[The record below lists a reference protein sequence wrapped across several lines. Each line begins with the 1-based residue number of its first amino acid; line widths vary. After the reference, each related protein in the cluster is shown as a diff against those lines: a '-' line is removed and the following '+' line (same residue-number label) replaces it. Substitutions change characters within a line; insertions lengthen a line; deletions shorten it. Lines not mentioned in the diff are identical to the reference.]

1 MRKLY
6 LLNAFLFMSLMYG
19 HAQQSNNA
27 DNLKPYY
34 LVLLKKGPHRD
45 QDSTTAAKIQKAHM
59 ENINSMAAS
68 GKLNI
73 AGPFLDDG
81 DLRGVFVFDSNSEEE
96 VRKLVEADPAVKSGR
111 LAYEIHPWMT
121 QKGTCF
127 K

>member
-1 MRKLY
+1 MRNLY
-6 LLNAFLFMSLMYG
+6 LLISFLFFGIVQSN
-19 HAQQSNNA
+19 AQQSNNA

-45 QDSTTAAKIQKAHM
+45 QDSTTAAQIQKAHM

-111 LAYEIHPWMT
+111 LTYEIHPWMT

>member
-1 MRKLY
+1 MKYILY
-6 LLNAFLFMSLMYG
+6 LFISFALLTS
-19 HAQQSNNA
+19 AQAQSSGNKE

-45 QDSTTAAKIQKAHM
+45 QDSTTAARIQREHL
-59 ENINSMAAS
+59 ENINRMAQS

-81 DLRGVFVFDSNSEEE
+81 ELRGVFVFDSNSEEE
-96 VRKLVEADPAVKSGR
+96 VRRLVEADPAVKSGR
-111 LAYEIHPWMT
+111 LTYEIHPWMT

-127 K
+127 R

>member
-1 MRKLY
+1 MRRIY
-6 LLNAFLFMSLMYG
+6 LFIAIILGAVCATY
-19 HAQQSNNA
+19 AQQSNA

-34 LVLLKKGPHRD
+34 LVLLKKGPNRD
-45 QDSTTAAKIQKAHM
+45 QDSATAANIQKAHL

-81 DLRGVFVFDSNSEEE
+81 ELRGVFVFDSSSEEE

-111 LAYEIHPWMT
+111 LTYEIHPWMT

-127 K
+127 R